1 MYSTRSVEEG
11 GTTPDASTIL
21 PPSAE
26 VSVDSSVEPSPGPT
40 TPSSPPE
47 SNTTT
52 TATTPSQSI
61 SNSFLF
67 ASIYGR
73 CGDISASVRAQA
85 LNTLGEITGEQA
97 DSVKEVLDTIFAQD
111 KASRGPLSLTDVLKD
126 PNMDLP
132 NLDFLPSGDE
142 LIQFLRRRALDQ
154 SVFVKKSAFQVLEN
168 ILQTSDTLMAEDL
181 VSVLAEHCRDSN
193 LALRKQMVISLTEQ
207 VKTYPDMSSLVSTWV
222 QRVLPLILDVEA
234 KASEKVLECML
245 FGNLVPVK
253 KSSIPNH
260 NVPWIILTAV
270 GTNHMDYYL
279 AMACNTWAKEGK
291 LNNTLQ
297 SYIGTEHNGPT

>member
-47 SNTTT
+47 SNT

-222 QRVLPLILDVEA
+222 QNQPHGLLPGHGLQHLGQGGQAKQHPPVLHWYGAQWSNIDVARPHLRPSALQGPPHGHGATACRSPRRTSSSTSPLWRRR
-234 KASEKVLECML
+234 S
-245 FGNLVPVK
+245 
-253 KSSIPNH
+253 
-260 NVPWIILTAV
+260 
-270 GTNHMDYYL
+270 
-279 AMACNTWAKEGK
+279 
-291 LNNTLQ
+291 
-297 SYIGTEHNGPT
+297 